1 MKQKRH
7 IIARLR
13 PKAWSAETWVCSMRG
28 HVTPA
33 AFVETLERSDAML
46 GVELEEGHRL
56 VRCLRCDLWLAEAT
70 PRQPIRPTLGPL
82 DQLPRPRRG
91 LALDEGILLRLISLD
106 RALHSILFS
115 VLTVVLVAVRL
126 QFGAVERWARS
137 LYNDLGAGGHPLL
150 SSQLQHLLGLR
161 PESVTLLLMMA
172 IAYALIEGTEAV
184 GLWLERRWAEYLTVV
199 ATAGFLPLEIH
210 ELMRKISV
218 FRVAALVINLAIV
231 VYLLFAKR
239 LFGIRGGASAAAA
252 ADVTDWHEV
261 LAQPGLQPT
270 FLEHDGRT

>member
-33 AFVETLERSDAML
+33 AFVERLDPSDAML
-46 GVELEEGHRL
+46 GVELEGGHRL
-56 VRCLRCDLWLAEAT
+56 VRCLRCDLWVAEAA
-70 PRQPIRPTLGPL
+70 PRQPTRPTLGPI
-82 DQLPRPRRG
+82 DELPRPRRG
-91 LALDEGILLRLISLD
+91 VALDEGILLRLISLD
-106 RALHSILFS
+106 RAVHSILFTI
-115 VLTVVLVAVRL
+115 LAIVLVAVRL

-150 SSQLQHLLGLR
+150 SSQLEHLLGLKR
-161 PESVTLLLMMA
+161 ESVTLLLVMA
-172 IAYALIEGTEAV
+172 VAYALIEGVEAV
-184 GLWLERRWAEYLTVV
+184 GLWRERRWAEYLTVV

-210 ELMRKISV
+210 ELMRKV
-218 FRVAALVINLAIV
+218 TVLRVSALVINLAIV
-231 VYLLFAKR
+231 VYLLLAKR

-252 ADVTDWHEV
+252 EGTDWTEV

-270 FLEHDGRT
+270 IIEHG